1 MVIGYQ
7 EDAGQSGMSDEAA
20 GLIRDKTG
28 STRFRLATSLFQ
40 RVRGLLG
47 TKANKEILLLI
58 PCRDIHTVGMRYAI
72 DVAFVDQNG
81 TVVLV
86 RRDVSPGRRIACK
99 GAVAVLE
106 RSADA
111 QSAWYEC
118 GDVVLME
125 CVSDADRK
133 RAAGTNG
140 SCVSD
145 ADRGCAPDGRA
156 ISDEA
161 EGK

>member
-1 MVIGYQ
+1 MP
-7 EDAGQSGMSDEAA
+7 DEAA
-20 GLIRDKTG
+20 GLMQDRTG
-28 STRFRLATSLFQ
+28 LTRFRLATGLFQ

-58 PCRDIHTVGMRYAI
+58 PCKDIHTVGMNYAI
-72 DVAFVDQNG
+72 DVAFIDQSG

-86 RRDVSPGRRIACK
+86 RRDVGPGQRIACK
-99 GAVAVLE
+99 EAVAVLE

-111 QSAWYEC
+111 QSAWYER

-125 CVSDADRK
+125 SVPDAERGRSPGADGG
-133 RAAGTNG
+133 RASAGK
-140 SCVSD
+140 
-145 ADRGCAPDGRA
+145 A

-161 EGK
+161 EEEAKGKRGVAR